1 MVSVEV
7 GLTYR
12 LGKSTWKPAVAQDAQ
27 DALAQGELDALNGM
41 LADAQAEND
50 RLNELLANHQ
60 SAPSVQ
66 QPQQTVD
73 SQLVTAPVSVFFNL
87 NQATIA
93 SQRELQNVADLVAV
107 AKEHHAKLVVT
118 GYADSRTGRAEHNRQ
133 LSQQRADAVAAEILK
148 MGFSKE
154 QLEVVAAGGVDT
166 LSPTVNNRRV
176 TVEMK

>member
-1 MVSVEV
+1 
-7 GLTYR
+7 
-12 LGKSTWKPAVAQDAQ
+12 
-27 DALAQGELDALNGM
+27 M

-50 RLNELLANHQ
+50 RLNELLASHQ
-60 SAPSVQ
+60 SAPLVQ

-118 GYADSRTGRAEHNRQ
+118 GYADSQTGRQ

-154 QLEVVAAGGVDT
+154 QLEVVAVGGVDT